1 MDPNIRMIDLS
12 QLTQCQAKRV
22 SIAAQREESES
33 IKQFR
38 MQRSEYLAAL
48 SYWLM
53 VLGTAVWA
61 LWGIG
66 RIAYWW

>member
-12 QLTQCQAKRV
+12 QLTQHQGKRV
-22 SIAAQREESES
+22 ATTMQRGESES
-33 IKQFR
+33 MKQFR